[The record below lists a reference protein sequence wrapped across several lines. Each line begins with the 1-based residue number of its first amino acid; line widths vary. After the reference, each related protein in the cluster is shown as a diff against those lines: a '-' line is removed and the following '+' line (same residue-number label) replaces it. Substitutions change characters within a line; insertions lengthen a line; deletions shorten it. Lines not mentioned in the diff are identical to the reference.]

1 MTILPKRQA
10 GAASGGGAGGGG
22 GREEAEQDHGAG
34 AYQISSQVGIYETST
49 YFWPVWPLLEM
60 SNSAYRTSS
69 RGGVGVA
76 FYTRSWV
83 TFI

>member
-34 AYQISSQVGIYETST
+34 AYQISSQVGIYETSNL
-49 YFWPVWPLLEM
+49 FLACLAPSGDVQFRAGNL
-60 SNSAYRTSS
+60 
-69 RGGVGVA
+69 
-76 FYTRSWV
+76 
-83 TFI
+83 